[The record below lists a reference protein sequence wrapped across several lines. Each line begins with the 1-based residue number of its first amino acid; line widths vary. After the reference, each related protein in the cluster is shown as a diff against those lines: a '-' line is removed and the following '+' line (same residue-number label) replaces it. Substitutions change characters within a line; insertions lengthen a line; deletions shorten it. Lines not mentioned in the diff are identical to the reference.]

1 MLFSS
6 ITFLFMFLPIVM
18 AVYYLVPN
26 GAKNIVLLLASLFFY
41 AWGEPVYVVL
51 MILSIVL
58 NYFCGR
64 DIEANA
70 DNPKKAKLS
79 LVFALTANILILG
92 FFKYYGFL
100 LDTVNSFLT
109 TDIPYRV
116 LPLPI
121 GISFYTF
128 QAISYVI
135 DIYRKDAKP
144 QKNILYFALY
154 ISMFPQLIAGPIVRY
169 ADIEEQL
176 KMRKVTLR
184 KLGQGS
190 MYFIIG
196 LAKKVIIANS
206 TGAVFEEVAAMST
219 GSLSV
224 LTAWV
229 GVFSYAFQIYFDF
242 SGYSD
247 MAIGLGA
254 ILGFHFPENFN
265 YPYIATSVTDFW
277 HRWHISLS
285 TWFKEYVYIPL
296 GGNRKG
302 LARQILNILIV
313 WTLTGIWHGAGW
325 NFLFWGLW
333 FALFLILE
341 KLFLGELLKNAPVV
355 FGRVYTLT
363 VVLISWV
370 FFALEK
376 PGEILAYL
384 QAMFGL
390 NGVGLMNTQAM
401 FLGNEYLVLLI
412 IALVAC
418 LPVGSLLIHRLKSSK
433 TGPAMALYRVG
444 EKVIPAALLILSV
457 AYIVDASYN
466 PFLYFRF

>member
-247 MAIGLGA
+247 MAIGLGKMF
-254 ILGFHFPENFN
+254 GFEFKKNFDH
-265 YPYIATSVTDFW
+265 PYVSKSATEFW
-277 HRWHISLS
+277 RRWHISLG
-285 TWFKEYVYIPL
+285 TWFREYVYIPL
-296 GGNRKG
+296 GGNRVTVPKHI
-302 LARQILNILIV
+302 RNILVV
-313 WTLTGIWHGAGW
+313 WMLTGFWHGAAW
-325 NFLFWGLW
+325 NFMFWGLYYGLLLLVEKYFLHALLEKAPAVFSHIYTMLLVMVGW
-333 FALFLILE
+333 VFFFAPSMGQAFTYLGNMVGIGGNGLVDGAGIYYLTTNLVLFLIMALCATPKVYE
-341 KLFLGELLKNAPVV
+341 LFRHFTLADNSV
-355 FGRVYTLT
+355 FRLVGTILVYL
-363 VVLISWV
+363 VI
-370 FFALEK
+370 FAAST
-376 PGEILAYL
+376 AYL
-384 QAMFGL
+384 V
-390 NGVGLMNTQAM
+390 NVT
-401 FLGNEYLVLLI
+401 
-412 IALVAC
+412 
-418 LPVGSLLIHRLKSSK
+418 
-433 TGPAMALYRVG
+433 
-444 EKVIPAALLILSV
+444 
-457 AYIVDASYN
+457 YN